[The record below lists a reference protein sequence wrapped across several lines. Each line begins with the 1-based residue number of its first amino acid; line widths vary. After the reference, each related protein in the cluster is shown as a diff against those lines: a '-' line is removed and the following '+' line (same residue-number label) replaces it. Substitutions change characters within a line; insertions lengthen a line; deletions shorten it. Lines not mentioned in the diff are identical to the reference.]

1 MKDIDKLKQTYK
13 ILNKALRD
21 IEDVSI
27 LDDYILDKKI
37 DEVFNAID
45 DAYTEVYWLIKGIEK
60 INNEKNI

>member
-1 MKDIDKLKQTYK
+1 MKDIDKLKQIYK